1 MVIESMQIP
10 INRVNNMKFMSWMIP
25 DSRNSVSVVAAVM
38 VVISFERND
47 VLVLVAIG
55 MDDQVNAN
63 SECWPPTLHSSNLG
77 ISLWLGT

>member
-10 INRVNNMKFMSWMIP
+10 INRGNNMKFMSWMIP

-47 VLVLVAIG
+47 VLVPATIG
-55 MDDQVNAN
+55 VDDQVNTDSKGWSPAPN
-63 SECWPPTLHSSNLG
+63 SSNLVVC
-77 ISLWLGT
+77 LWLST

>member
-1 MVIESMQIP
+1 
-10 INRVNNMKFMSWMIP
+10 MKSFSWMRP
-25 DSRNSVSVVAAVM
+25 ESRNSVSIVAAVISI
-38 VVISFERND
+38 ISFERND

-63 SECWPPTLHSSNLG
+63 SECWPPTLNSSNLG

>member
-10 INRVNNMKFMSWMIP
+10 IDRGNNMKFMSWMIP

-47 VLVLVAIG
+47 VLVR
-55 MDDQVNAN
+55 
-63 SECWPPTLHSSNLG
+63 P
-77 ISLWLGT
+77 